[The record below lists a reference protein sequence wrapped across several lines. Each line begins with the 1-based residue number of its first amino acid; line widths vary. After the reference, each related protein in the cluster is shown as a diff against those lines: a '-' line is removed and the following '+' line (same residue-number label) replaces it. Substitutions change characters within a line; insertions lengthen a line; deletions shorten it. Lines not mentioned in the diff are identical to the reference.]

1 MASAEPVPLIM
12 IGLVQHKLCEP
23 RMHGILLLKIA
34 FWMIII
40 GALAQLTPNPAW
52 PEWMSKGMMWT
63 GGGIGLGY
71 LLIKA
76 WQIDSKQRRH
86 RKEGR

>member
-1 MASAEPVPLIM
+1 
-12 IGLVQHKLCEP
+12 
-23 RMHGILLLKIA
+23 
-34 FWMIII
+34 MIII
-40 GALAQLTPNPAW
+40 GGLAQLTPNPAW
-52 PEWMSKGMMWT
+52 PEWMSKGVMWT
-63 GGGIGLGY
+63 GVGIGLGY